1 MKGINDKMKNAKKIF
16 LGFLKYS
23 VLLALLAIIIFPFIW
38 MLVTSLKGSQAEI
51 YAYPVQYLP
60 NEPSLVNYKAMLW
73 KGNFGVYMRNSLFV
87 STTAGLLACIIGI
100 CAGYILSRF
109 KFRMKGPLLLFYLVT
124 QMIPTFIMLP
134 SLYQMLS
141 RHHMLN
147 NIWVMAILYTNMM
160 IPFSVVTLQGFFD
173 GISSTI
179 EEAAWIDG
187 CSYGAALRKVIVPV
201 MKPGIA
207 ATFIFAF
214 INSWN
219 ELFMAIMFIDKDQ
232 HKTIPV
238 GLNGLILKY
247 DIKWGEMAAGTVMAL
262 VPTIF
267 LFSIAQKY
275 MIEGLTAGSVKG

>member
-1 MKGINDKMKNAKKIF
+1 MKAKKVKKT
-16 LGFLKYS
+16 LLRLLKYIVLAVFLS
-23 VLLALLAIIIFPFIW
+23 VVIFPFLW

-51 YAYPVQYLP
+51 YAFPVQYLP
-60 NEPSLVNYKAMLW
+60 KEPSLINYESMLW
-73 KGNFGVYMRNSLFV
+73 KGNFGQYMRNSLIV
-87 STTAGLLACIIGI
+87 SFTAGLFACVVGI
-100 CAGYILSRF
+100 CSGYIISRF
-109 KFRMKGPLLLFYLVT
+109 KFRFKNALLLFYLVT

-141 RHHMLN
+141 KHHMLN
-147 NIWVMAILYTNMM
+147 SIWVMALLYTNMM
-160 IPFSVVTLQGFFD
+160 IPFSVVTLRGFFD
-173 GISSTI
+173 GISSSL

-187 CSYGAALRKVIVPV
+187 CSYGMALRKVIIPV

-219 ELFMAIMFIDKDQ
+219 ELFMAIMFIDKDNY
-232 HKTIPV
+232 KTIPV

-262 VPTIF
+262 IPTIL
-267 LFSIAQKY
+267 LFAFAQKY

>member
-1 MKGINDKMKNAKKIF
+1 MDR
-16 LGFLKYS
+16 KYS
-23 VLLALLAIIIFPFIW
+23 KFILDFFKYGVLLLFLVIVIFPFFW

-51 YAYPVQYLP
+51 YAFPVQYLP
-60 NEPSLVNYKAMLW
+60 QKPSLVNYISMLW
-73 KGNFGVYMRNSLFV
+73 KGNFGRYMSNSLLV
-87 STTAGLLACIIGI
+87 STVAATFASMIGI
-100 CAGYILSRF
+100 GAGYILSRF
-109 KFRMKGPLLLFYLVT
+109 KFRLKSPLLLFYLIT

-141 RHHMLN
+141 KHHMLN
-147 NIWVMAILYTNMM
+147 NIWVMALLYTNMM
-160 IPFSVVTLQGFFD
+160 IPFSVVTLRGFFD
-173 GISSTI
+173 GISSTL

-187 CSYGAALRKVIVPV
+187 CSYGAALRKIIIPV

-219 ELFMAIMFIDKDQ
+219 ELFMAIMFIDKDKY
-232 HKTIPV
+232 KTIPV
-238 GLNGLILKY
+238 GLNALILKY

-262 VPTIF
+262 IPTIL
-267 LFSIAQKY
+267 LFSVAQKY

>member
-1 MKGINDKMKNAKKIF
+1 MDR
-16 LGFLKYS
+16 KYS
-23 VLLALLAIIIFPFIW
+23 KFILDFFKYGVLLLFLVIVMFPFFW

-51 YAYPVQYLP
+51 YAFPVQYLP
-60 NEPSLVNYKAMLW
+60 QKPSLVNYISMLW
-73 KGNFGVYMRNSLFV
+73 KGNFGRYMSNSLMV
-87 STTAGLLACIIGI
+87 STVAATFASMIGI
-100 CAGYILSRF
+100 GAGYILSRF
-109 KFRMKGPLLLFYLVT
+109 KFRLKSPLLLFYLIT

-141 RHHMLN
+141 KHHMLN
-147 NIWVMAILYTNMM
+147 NIWVMALLYTNMM
-160 IPFSVVTLQGFFD
+160 IPFSVVTLRGFFD
-173 GISSTI
+173 GISSTL

-187 CSYGAALRKVIVPV
+187 CSYGAALRKIIIPV

-219 ELFMAIMFIDKDQ
+219 ELFMAIMFIDKDKY
-232 HKTIPV
+232 KTIPV
-238 GLNGLILKY
+238 GLNALILKY

-262 VPTIF
+262 IPTIL
-267 LFSIAQKY
+267 LFSVAQKY